1 MIRKA
6 IAALVALGGFSLAAA
21 QNYPSKPMHMLV
33 AFPPGGPTD
42 IMARLLSKHMS
53 EALGQPVVVENRVGA
68 SGNLATQEVTRAE
81 PDGYT
86 MLIHSSAYAV
96 NPSLFS
102 NAGYDPAKDLTAVAV
117 MAQQANIV
125 VVNASFPAKTLGE
138 LKNAM
143 QKGKLAFASPGTGTT
158 PHLTAENLFHVHWKA
173 DATHVPFK
181 GAGPAVTGVLS
192 GNPPIGCMAGSGPMS
207 NIKAGKLRA
216 LAVSSAKRLEQ
227 LPDVPTL
234 DELGYPGMEDYT
246 WVGLFVPA
254 ATPRPLAEKLNA
266 AVLKAVRDP
275 DMKKRLDALAFEVTA
290 APLDQTQRYVRSEV
304 AKWAKVVK
312 ETGAKVD

>member
-6 IAALVALGGFSLAAA
+6 VALIALAASSLAAA
-21 QNYPSKPMHMLV
+21 QDYPNKPMHMYV

-42 IMARLLSKHMS
+42 IIARLLSTQLS
-53 EALGQPVVVENRVGA
+53 AQLGQPVVVENKVGA
-68 SGNLATQEVTRAE
+68 SGNLATQEVAKSAA
-81 PDGYT
+81 DGYT

-96 NPSLFS
+96 NPTLFH

-117 MAQQANIV
+117 VAQQANIIL
-125 VVNASFPAKTLGE
+125 VNSTFPAKTLAD
-138 LKNAM
+138 LKSAM

-181 GAGPAVTGVLS
+181 CAGPAVAGILS
-192 GNPPIGCMAGSGPMS
+192 GQPPIGCMAGSGPMS
-207 NIKAGKLRA
+207 NIKSGKFRA

-246 WVGLFVPA
+246 WVGLFVPS
-254 ATPRPLAEKLNA
+254 ATPRGVSEKLNA
-266 AVLKAVRDP
+266 AVLKAVKDP
-275 DMKKRLDALAFEVTA
+275 QMKQRLDALAFEVTA
-290 APLDQTQRYVRSEV
+290 APLDETQRYVQSEV
-304 AKWAKVVK
+304 VKWAKVVK
-312 ETGAKVD
+312 ATGAKVD

>member
-1 MIRKA
+1 
-6 IAALVALGGFSLAAA
+6 
-21 QNYPSKPMHMLV
+21 
-33 AFPPGGPTD
+33 
-42 IMARLLSKHMS
+42 
-53 EALGQPVVVENRVGA
+53 
-68 SGNLATQEVTRAE
+68 
-81 PDGYT
+81 

-96 NPSLFS
+96 NPTLFS

-117 MAQQANIV
+117 MAQQANII
-125 VVNASFPAKTLGE
+125 VVNASFPAKTLAE
-138 LKNAM
+138 LKSAM

-158 PHLTAENLFHVHWKA
+158 PHLTAENLFHVHWKT

-181 GAGPAVTGVLS
+181 GAGPAVTGILS
-192 GNPPIGCMAGSGPMS
+192 GQPPIGCMAGSGPMA
-207 NIKAGKLRA
+207 NIKSGKFRA

-254 ATPRPLAEKLNA
+254 GTPRAIAEKLNA
-266 AVLKAVRDP
+266 AVLKAMQDP
-275 DMKKRLDALAFEVTA
+275 EMKKRLDALAFEVTA
-290 APLDQTQRYVRSEV
+290 KPLAETAAYVRAEV
-304 AKWAKVVK
+304 QKWAKVVR